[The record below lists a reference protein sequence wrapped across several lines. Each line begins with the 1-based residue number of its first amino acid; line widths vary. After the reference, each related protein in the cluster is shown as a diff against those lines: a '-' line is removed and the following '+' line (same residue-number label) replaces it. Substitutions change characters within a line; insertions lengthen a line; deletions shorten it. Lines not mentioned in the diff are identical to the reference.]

1 LKAGDSKSIEINTGF
16 WESSSQLARE
26 PQRNY
31 YESIRERKRCCWVEW
46 ELNKYIFEDISNQE
60 NRSVL
65 NKRLT
70 FTNKEKKRRN
80 NVFEH
85 EAISSATRLFQKGRR
100 IGSGEI

>member
-1 LKAGDSKSIEINTGF
+1 VIQNRSKLIQDSGSYQVNWPESLKEIITSPF
-16 WESSSQLARE
+16 ERE
-26 PQRNY
+26 KGVVGLNG
-31 YESIRERKRCCWVEW
+31 